1 MVSEGRAE
9 IWLGGVVTN
18 LGVKLRGIS
27 GSCDITLSENT
38 GKVKVASN
46 GTFKIPQLPF
56 FYLKMTLLSVSRCG
70 AVVMAELKSVFAV
83 REANQSAARLQP
95 LL

>member
-1 MVSEGRAE
+1 MA
-9 IWLGGVVTN
+9 LVTSQ
-18 LGVKLRGIS
+18 GA
-27 GSCDITLSENT
+27 DTLSQNT
-38 GKVKVASN
+38 GKVKVASS

-95 LL
+95 PLWATGEAVRACGARRRRPAL